1 MCSYFAVYSNS
12 YSEIL
17 NSVLAKPVLFL
28 VLINVNCRAASAY
41 RAHPGFLNAHL
52 LHWNT
57 NISRWTVHFRYWY
70 VTTVLQSL
78 VEVFETEL
86 IRFYKVVLCS
96 GVYKPRVRCYDVN
109 QLSMKFERCLD
120 AEGRQ
125 EVKIGVTFFCDIF
138 CFCPCSCQ
146 LHHSLG
152 RLL

>member
-1 MCSYFAVYSNS
+1 M
-12 YSEIL
+12 
-17 NSVLAKPVLFL
+17 L
-28 VLINVNCRAASAY
+28 VLINMNCRAASAY

-125 EVKIGVTFFCDIF
+125 GVKIGVTFFCDIF

-146 LHHSLG
+146 LYHSLG